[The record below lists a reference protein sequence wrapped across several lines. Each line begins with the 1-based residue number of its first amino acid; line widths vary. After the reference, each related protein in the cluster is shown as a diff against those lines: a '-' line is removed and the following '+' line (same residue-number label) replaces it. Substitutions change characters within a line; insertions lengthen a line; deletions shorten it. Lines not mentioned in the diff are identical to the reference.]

1 MKKLSKIIIVLLSFI
16 SCSSSQ
22 SVESKQIDFEYTIL
36 KYNRKEHEDI
46 FKNGSPTSLTD
57 SEIIEIEQIVGNK
70 IRQTI
75 KSHNKDV
82 KTKHKFY
89 RQYVPVING
98 MGEKEVFVQC
108 FAEYYFEDSSWKEY
122 LVRIADG
129 GSSVFSLWVN
139 LNSKTSNGFSIHGEG

>member
-1 MKKLSKIIIVLLSFI
+1 MKKLSKILIVIITFI
-16 SCSSSQ
+16 SCSSPK

-36 KYNRKEHEDI
+36 QYNRKEHDDI
-46 FKNGSPTSLTD
+46 FKNGSPTSLSA
-57 SEIIEIEQIVGNK
+57 SEIIVIEKIVGNK
-70 IRQTI
+70 IRETI
-75 KSHNKDV
+75 KSHNKGA
-82 KTKHKFY
+82 KSKHKFY

-129 GSSVFSLWVN
+129 GSSVFSVWVN